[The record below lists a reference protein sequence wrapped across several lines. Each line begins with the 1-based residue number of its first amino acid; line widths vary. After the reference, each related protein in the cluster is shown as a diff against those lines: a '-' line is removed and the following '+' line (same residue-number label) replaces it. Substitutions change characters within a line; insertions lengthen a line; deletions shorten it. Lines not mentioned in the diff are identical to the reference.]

1 MKIICIGRN
10 YLKHAREMDSPVPT
24 EPIFFLKPESA
35 IIKKNK
41 PFFLPDF
48 SEEIHH
54 EVELVLQICR
64 LGKNIAPE
72 FAHRYYDKIG
82 VGIDFTA
89 RDIQRKCKENGL
101 PWEKAKAFDGAAPL
115 GKFIEKENLG
125 DVGNIDFK
133 LEIIEKENL
142 GDVGNIDFKL
152 EINENTVQHGNTKD
166 LIFPFNELIQYVSR
180 FFTLKTG
187 DLIFTGTPEGV
198 GPVKRNDELKA
209 YINNELLL
217 DFMVK

>member
-1 MKIICIGRN
+1 
-10 YLKHAREMDSPVPT
+10 MDSPVPT

-133 LEIIEKENL
+133 LEI
-142 GDVGNIDFKL
+142 
-152 EINENTVQHGNTKD
+152 NENTVQHGNTKD
-166 LIFPFNELIQYVSR
+166 LIFPFNELIAYVSR